1 MTHPARD
8 VHVSNAVPEAAWN
21 QFLES
26 IPDGHHLQTSYWAG
40 VKASGGWKTE
50 RIVALVDERIV
61 GGMQMLYRDLSRRF
75 RVAYVP
81 RGPVLS
87 KGDAS
92 VDEILMRALFQ
103 TARRLRVGYLTVQP
117 PQAGLGFVKE
127 LEGNG
132 FIVSP
137 MESAPTTTILIE
149 VQKPDEDLLG
159 GMRKSVRRALRKAQA
174 GPLKVRI
181 GTEADLPVFH
191 SLMAGTAHR
200 QGFNPWPLEHL
211 RTVWRQFAPSDHIVL
226 FLAEKEGVPVAGELE
241 ITFGDTLVSKRS
253 GWSGEYAKEHPSE
266 LLIWNALLWARQRG
280 MKWFDME
287 GFDRRLALA
296 MQSGQE
302 IPMEDRL
309 NHHWFKAG
317 FGGQIVLLPQN
328 YERVFIPMVGWIHR
342 QIWGRFLTLQLRN
355 TLTRFG
361 HQRLGTTSKPA
372 KP

>member
-1 MTHPARD
+1 MTHPERD
-8 VHVSNAVPEAAWN
+8 IHVSTAVPEAAWN
-21 QFLES
+21 EFLES
-26 IPDGHHLQTSYWAG
+26 IPDGHHLQTSCWAG

-50 RIVALVDERIV
+50 RIVALGDGRIV
-61 GGMQMLYRDLSRRF
+61 GGMQMLYRELSRWL

-81 RGPVLS
+81 RGPVIAKAFAPVAQL
-87 KGDAS
+87 
-92 VDEILMRALFQ
+92 LMRALIQ
-103 TARRLRVGYLTVQP
+103 TARRLRISYLTVQP
-117 PQAGLGFVKE
+117 PQAGAGFVKE

-137 MESAPTTTILIE
+137 METAPTTTILID
-149 VQKPDEDLLG
+149 VQQPDEVLLG
-159 GMRKSVRRALRKAQA
+159 DMRKSVRRALRKAHA
-174 GPLKVRI
+174 GPLNVRV

-200 QGFNPWPLEHL
+200 QGFSPWPLDHL
-211 RTVWRQFAPSDHIVL
+211 RTVWQQFAPSNHIVL

-280 MKWFDME
+280 LKWFDME

-296 MQSGQE
+296 LQSGQE
-302 IPMEDRL
+302 IPMEHRL

-317 FGGQIVLLPQN
+317 FGGKIVILLQN
-328 YERVFIPMVGWIHR
+328 YERVFLPMAGWIHR
-342 QIWGRFLTLQLRN
+342 QIWGRFFTLHLRH
-355 TLTRFG
+355 TLITHGRSLMHGSLF
-361 HQRLGTTSKPA
+361 RR
-372 KP
+372 